1 MTGIISSLCVST
13 EKGTKKT
20 EVLSAEVITNWG
32 IKDDAHAGNWHR
44 QVSLLS
50 VNSIEKMKEKGYV
63 AQPGDFAE
71 NIVIAGFD
79 LIRMRIGDKIIIH
92 DTVIL
97 EITQIG
103 KECHSGCAI
112 QQITGECIMPREGI
126 FARVLQG
133 GKIEKGNKVKCLS
146 T

>member
-1 MTGIISSLCVST
+1 MFAFCST
-13 EKGTKKT
+13 RKS
-20 EVLSAEVITNWG
+20 VRRSFRRITRLWT
-32 IKDDAHAGNWHR
+32 
-44 QVSLLS
+44 
-50 VNSIEKMKEKGYV
+50 
-63 AQPGDFAE
+63 QPGDFAE
-71 NIVIAGFD
+71 NIVIAGID
-79 LIRMRIGDKIIIH
+79 LIQMRIGDKIIIN

-133 GKIEKGNKVKCLS
+133 GKIEKGNKVII
-146 T
+146 